1 MAVKMPS
8 HTSITRLLSPLV
20 NSFRTVSLNPSASLA
35 KPSTIRSF
43 STSSTHLAPPNKNA
57 KQADP
62 RISLIRY
69 HMQHPKT
76 PRPLKL
82 SRMRALR
89 HWTIHRAWMLARRKR
104 KEAEENE
111 LQRMYQS
118 MHSACEELRLMD
130 PPGSKDAGRLYR
142 IAMEKKGIFGHG
154 GVPIEYARAQTD
166 TPAKEPWN
174 HEWTR

>member
-1 MAVKMPS
+1 MATT
-8 HTSITRLLSPLV
+8 TSI
-20 NSFRTVSLNPSASLA
+20 RT
-35 KPSTIRSF
+35 F
-43 STSSTHLAPPNKNA
+43 SSTPSLSKREKGPQKD
-57 KQADP
+57 Q
-62 RISLIRY
+62 RIQLIRY
-69 HMQHPKT
+69 HMQHPRT

-104 KEAEENE
+104 QENEENE

-118 MHSACEELRLMD
+118 MHSAMEELRNLD
-130 PPGSKDAGRLYR
+130 PPGKKDSGRLYR
-142 IAMEKKGIFGHG
+142 IALEKKGIFGHG

-174 HEWTR
+174 HGWTR